1 LLPSALTLR
10 IPLRNIFR
18 AKRRSAYTI
27 IGIAFAVLLTLG
39 TSAFF
44 DSVQYLLEHHFEAV
58 EKWDVSAFFSGTL
71 SDGQVRDVG
80 RWDGVRRVQP
90 ALVVPAK
97 LTANGVTHEGVVT
110 ALDPAA
116 DFHGFNISQ
125 GPAPPEA
132 LRSGGIVLAEVL
144 AEKLGVDVG
153 DVVRVKS
160 PYREERVTIP
170 VAAFSDELLGVPTYV
185 NLTRGSE
192 LLGVSRPTYNALYL
206 DADPRK
212 ATRLQERLYDMP
224 GAQQVV
230 VETSLRQGMRDMM
243 AFMYFFLGVILA
255 FGFAMAFVVIYNTFT
270 ANVIERTREIA
281 TMRTIGEDG
290 AHLAGMV
297 TLENLLLAVVGIP
310 LGVWLGL
317 RMADLV
323 LFSMSSEQFN
333 MRIVVMPGTYVWVI
347 LAAIVVL
354 LLSEIPPIRRIFRLD
369 LAEAT
374 KVME

>member
-1 LLPSALTLR
+1 M
-10 IPLRNIFR
+10 
-18 AKRRSAYTI
+18 
-27 IGIAFAVLLTLG
+27 
-39 TSAFF
+39 
-44 DSVQYLLEHHFEAV
+44 
-58 EKWDVSAFFSGTL
+58 
-71 SDGQVRDVG
+71 
-80 RWDGVRRVQP
+80 QP

-97 LTANGVTHEGVVT
+97 LTANGVTHEGVIT
-110 ALDPAA
+110 ATDPAA
-116 DFHGFNISQ
+116 DFHGFDISR
-125 GPAPPEA
+125 GPEPAEA
-132 LRSGGIVLAEVL
+132 LRSGGIIMATVLAK
-144 AEKLGVDVG
+144 KLGVDVG
-153 DVVRVKS
+153 DTVWVKS
-160 PYREERVTIP
+160 PYRDERIGVS
-170 VAAFSDELLGVPTYV
+170 VSALSDELLGVPTYV
-185 NLTRGSE
+185 SLTRGAQLVGSA
-192 LLGVSRPTYNALYL
+192 RPVYNALYL
-206 DADPRK
+206 DADAR
-212 ATRLQERLYDMP
+212 AAEQLQERLYDMP
-224 GAQQVV
+224 GAEQVV
-230 VETSLRQGMRDMM
+230 VETSLEKGLRDMM